1 VTFKFG
7 EAFIV
12 KGETLQNTFLWS
24 AQNTK
29 KKKKKKK
36 RKRWHLTGVEEFN
49 IGHCLVA

>member
-1 VTFKFG
+1 VTCKFG
-7 EAFIV
+7 EAFTV

-36 RKRWHLTGVEEFN
+36 KKDG
-49 IGHCLVA
+49 I